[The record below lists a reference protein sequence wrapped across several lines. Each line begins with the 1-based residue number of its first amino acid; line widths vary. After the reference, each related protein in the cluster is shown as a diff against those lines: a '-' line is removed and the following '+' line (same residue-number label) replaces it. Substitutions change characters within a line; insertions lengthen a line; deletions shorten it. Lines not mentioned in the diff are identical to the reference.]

1 MKYKLNEYNVAMSD
15 NGVLFNMITGES
27 YEMNK
32 IGMLII
38 EKIRKNNS
46 KEQIKEFLLSEFVID
61 RETMES
67 NLEEF
72 LHSLI
77 RHQLV
82 ELLPEDWINWLYY

>member
-1 MKYKLNEYNVAMSD
+1 
-15 NGVLFNMITGES
+15 MITGES
-27 YEMNK
+27 FEMNK

-46 KEQIKEFLLSEFVID
+46 KEQIKEFLLSEFEID

-77 RHQLV
+77 RHQLA
-82 ELLPEDWINWLYY
+82 ELLPED

>member
-82 ELLPEDWINWLYY
+82 ELLPED

>member
-1 MKYKLNEYNVAMSD
+1 MKYKLDEYNVAMSD
-15 NGVLFNMITGES
+15 TGVLFNMITGES
-27 YEMNK
+27 FEMNK

-38 EKIRKNNS
+38 EKIRKNYS
-46 KEQIKEFLLSEFVID
+46 KEQIKQFLLSEFEID
-61 RETMES
+61 RETVER

-82 ELLPEDWINWLYY
+82 ELLPED

>member
-46 KEQIKEFLLSEFVID
+46 KEQIKEFLLSEFEID
-61 RETMES
+61 KETLER

-82 ELLPEDWINWLYY
+82 ELLPED